1 MILFLIKKTFF
12 DMWDNLLSIFLL
24 NVGFLLVAAGG
35 FYLISF
41 MNHVILFLVAA
52 FFALVALCLYTGV
65 VAMMT
70 RDMANYHSLEIR
82 NFWPYLKETWK
93 TSTVFALIILAQLI
107 ILRFVM
113 PWYLSRGNLLGLA
126 VASLLFWVS
135 LTWWLASQYYFPI
148 RAQLDTE
155 VKKVFRK
162 CFVLFF
168 DNTLFSI
175 VLALG
180 AIVLV
185 VLSGFVVFLIPG
197 MTTLLLW
204 HQVAFK
210 LRMYKYDYLE
220 AHPNANRK
228 QIPWNDLLYEDR
240 ERVGHR
246 SLRGMIFPWK
256 D

>member
-1 MILFLIKKTFF
+1 MILFLMKKTFF

-24 NVGFLLVAAGG
+24 NIGFLIVVAAG
-35 FYLISF
+35 FYLLS
-41 MNHVILFLVAA
+41 MMANLILFLVTA
-52 FFALVALCLYTGV
+52 FIVVVALCLYIGV
-65 VAMMT
+65 AAMMT
-70 RDMANYHSLEIR
+70 RDMANYRSLEIR
-82 NFWPYLKETWK
+82 NFVPYLKATWK
-93 TSTVFALIILAQLI
+93 TSAAFALVILAQLI
-107 ILRFVM
+107 IVQFVM
-113 PWYLSRGNLLGLA
+113 PWYLRQGNILGLG

-148 RAQLDTE
+148 RAQLDDE

-162 CFVLFF
+162 CFVFFF

-175 VLALG
+175 GLAIG
-180 AIVLV
+180 VIVMAI
-185 VLSGFVVFLIPG
+185 LSSFVVFLLPG
-197 MTTLLLW
+197 MATILLW
-204 HQVAFK
+204 HQVAVK

-228 QIPWNDLLYEDR
+228 KIPWNDLLYEDR